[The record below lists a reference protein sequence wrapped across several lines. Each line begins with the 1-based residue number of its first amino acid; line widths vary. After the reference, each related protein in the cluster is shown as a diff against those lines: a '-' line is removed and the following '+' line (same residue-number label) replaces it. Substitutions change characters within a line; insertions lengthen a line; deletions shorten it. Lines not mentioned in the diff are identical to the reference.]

1 MIVTAGKA
9 IVIMHLA
16 LFAASGA
23 ASDRAD
29 LASLK
34 AELPDGVDEENYER
48 AFTLAR
54 RLFYLTD
61 RKPHELKEA
70 QHIFELARQFA
81 APNNLRVC
89 EFWVARLD
97 FQRAENHCLR
107 AVEEDEYHA
116 LMALAHIYEF
126 GSKETRNP
134 MQAYSCY
141 LLVAQIKGGDLYELA
156 QAGKKRVGRML
167 SRAERRQID
176 KQAGAGWSLF

>member
-1 MIVTAGKA
+1 MTITAGKA
-9 IVIMHLA
+9 IVVMLLA

-34 AELPDGVDEENYER
+34 AELRAGVDKDNYER
-48 AFTLAR
+48 AFELAR
-54 RLFYLTD
+54 RLFYSVD
-61 RKPHELKEA
+61 RTSHELKKA
-70 QHIFELARQFA
+70 RQTFELARQFA

-89 EFWVARLD
+89 EFWVVRLD
-97 FQRAENHCLR
+97 FKRAETHCLR
-107 AVEEDEYHA
+107 AVEEDEYLA

-134 MQAYSCY
+134 AHAYSCY
-141 LLVAQIKGGDLYELA
+141 LLVAQIKQGELYELA
-156 QAGKKRVGRML
+156 QAGKKRVGRTL

>member
-9 IVIMHLA
+9 IVVMLLA

-29 LASLK
+29 LALLR
-34 AELPDGVDEENYER
+34 AELRGGVDRENYEI
-48 AFTLAR
+48 AFALAR
-54 RLFYLTD
+54 RLFYTVE
-61 RKPHELKEA
+61 RTPHELKEA
-70 QHIFELARQFA
+70 QQHFKSARQFA
-81 APNNLRVC
+81 APNYLRVC

-97 FQRAENHCLR
+97 FKRAETHCRR

-126 GSKETRNP
+126 GAEEIRNP
-134 MQAYSCY
+134 VQAYSCY
-141 LLVAQIKGGDLYELA
+141 LLVAQIKQGELYELA
-156 QAGKKRVGRML
+156 QAGKKRVGRTL
-167 SRAERRQID
+167 SRAERKRID